1 MLRHAQA
8 LEMMPDAKAVRQ
20 GGIFAVDLG
29 RIRLSSSLGSTGFG
43 IWFAAANPRFL
54 LEPSM
59 LYVVAVT
66 VATVAVV
73 TVDVINVV

>member
-1 MLRHAQA
+1 MTL
-8 LEMMPDAKAVRQ
+8 DAKAVRQ

-29 RIRLSSSLGSTGFG
+29 TVRLLRPSLSKGLGIRSPV
-43 IWFAAANPRFL
+43 ANPRFL

-59 LYVVAVT
+59 LYDVAVVT
-66 VATVAVV
+66 VATVTVV